1 MFKFVGKQGCGRSW
15 LICTLLQFFPRN
27 CFHAATTCRSLE
39 MRRLRKS
46 NLGAFSLFESCTEWR
61 PACKTNFLPT
71 AFDPRFVKPT
81 QLGGGGKCKV
91 GSRLE
96 AGWAEAEGTSRQP
109 EGEGGQ
115 TPLLQTF
122 LLQRETLSYHL
133 FHFKYFVLKRFLLE
147 TPPSL
152 YRR

>member
-1 MFKFVGKQGCGRSW
+1 MFKFFGKQGCGRSW

-71 AFDPRFVKPT
+71 AFDPRFGKPT

-96 AGWAEAEGTSRQP
+96 AGWAEAEGSSRQP
-109 EGEGGQ
+109 EGE
-115 TPLLQTF
+115 
-122 LLQRETLSYHL
+122 REAKLPCSKL
-133 FHFKYFVLKRFLLE
+133 FFCREKLCRIIFFISN
-147 TPPSL
+147 TSF
-152 YRR
+152 